1 MADDQFIL
9 NDESLMSLWEQAT
22 EEEIG
27 LTFAL
32 DNPADVDWLKQKLYQ
47 LRRDYSPE
55 SHHEFILHVN
65 DDLKTVMIYRRASKE
80 ALK

>member
-9 NDESLMSLWEQAT
+9 NEESLMSLWEQAA

-32 DNPADVDWLKQKLYQ
+32 DGPVGVEVVT
-47 LRRDYSPE
+47 E
-55 SHHEFILHVN
+55 SE
-65 DDLKTVMIYRRASKE
+65 
-80 ALK
+80 